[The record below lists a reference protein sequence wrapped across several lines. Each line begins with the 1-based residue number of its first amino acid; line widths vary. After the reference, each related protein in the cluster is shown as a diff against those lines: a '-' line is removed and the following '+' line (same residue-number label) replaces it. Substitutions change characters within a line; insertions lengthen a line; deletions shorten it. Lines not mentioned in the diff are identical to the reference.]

1 MSDHTAHPR
10 AAGQTSSHLGNETRS
25 RTDLYAEITNKVI
38 SMLEAGVVPWRSPI
52 LGQSAIGSP
61 KNLLSGKTYR
71 GINVF
76 LLAYHA
82 FAKGYE
88 SSYWVT
94 FQQASDS
101 GGKVKRGERSSMVIF
116 WKPLEVVDRQTGEVK
131 QNFVLRYYNVFN
143 ASQCEGLPVPD
154 APQFTPTEFDPIDA
168 AEAIVQG
175 YHDGPEFK
183 LGGTRAFYAPST
195 DTVSLPKPERFSSA
209 AECYSTTFHEIAH
222 STGHS
227 KRLNRQLGT
236 KPSVF
241 GSPDYSREELIAEMC
256 AAFLCGEAK
265 IDPSVIRNQAAYI
278 SGWLGTL
285 KGDSRLII
293 SAGGAAQRAADWIR
307 GVRSVPPVSKE
318 ADVMRADSTDEQ
330 GHDDMAH

>member
-1 MSDHTAHPR
+1 MSDPNTHPR
-10 AAGQTSSHLGNETRS
+10 AAGQTASRLDNETRS

-38 SMLEAGVVPWRSPI
+38 AMLEAGVVPWRSPI

-61 KNLLSGKTYR
+61 KNLLSGKPYR

-116 WKPLEVVDRQTGEVK
+116 WKPLEAVDRQTGEVK
-131 QNFVLRYYNVFN
+131 ETFVLRYYNVFN

-154 APQFTPTEFDPIDA
+154 APQFTPTDFDSVDA
-168 AEAIVQG
+168 AEAIIQG
-175 YHDGPEFK
+175 YRDGPEFK
-183 LGGTRAFYAPST
+183 LGGTRAFYTPSI
-195 DTVSLPKPERFSSA
+195 DTVTLPKPERFSSA
-209 AECYSTTFHEIAH
+209 AECYSTTFHEIGH

-227 KRLNRQLGT
+227 KRLNRQLGM

-265 IDPSVIRNQAAYI
+265 IDPAVIKNQAAYV
-278 SGWLGTL
+278 SGWLGKL

-307 GVRSVPPVSKE
+307 GVRSPTH
-318 ADVMRADSTDEQ
+318 ATQTTDSAEGDSL
-330 GHDDMAH
+330 DDQEPDGLER